1 MWGFLR
7 SSGLVIRH
15 QEFSPAHI
23 TITVQRAKADAP
35 CPSCGR
41 VSRSRHSSYTRLL
54 MDLPA
59 DGRTV
64 NIQLVVRRFRCK
76 NPSCRRR
83 VFAERFPRL
92 VRTHARRTE
101 RLESLLTRIG
111 VFLGGEAG
119 ARLSQDLR
127 VPVSPDTMLRL
138 LYRMELAPA
147 VGLRVVGIDEWAW
160 RKGVQYGTIV
170 CDLESGRPVELLPE
184 AQAETVARWLAGHPG
199 IEVVSRDRAGMFADA
214 AALGAPQAVQV
225 ADRWHLLRNLGD
237 VAERVLVGLSI
248 PPIRVEKT
256 EPLAKLPRTTELKD
270 RETRKDAERRQRQQR
285 RQALYAEIHDLKEKT
300 KPIRAAPDR
309 LGIDRRTVRKYLN
322 APECPQPKP
331 RGGRPSI
338 LDPYRDYILARWAE
352 GCRNAAQLYREI
364 VERGYPGS
372 RTIVKDFVATLRRG
386 TPAELIVRR
395 VRLGPRRLRRWFTC
409 PPEKLDENERRFLD
423 MVLEASP
430 SAREA
435 YSLLQ
440 EFRRILTERR
450 ADALRTWLD
459 QAARSSL

>member
-1 MWGFLR
+1 
-7 SSGLVIRH
+7 
-15 QEFSPAHI
+15 
-23 TITVQRAKADAP
+23 
-35 CPSCGR
+35 
-41 VSRSRHSSYTRLL
+41 

-64 NIQLVVRRFRCK
+64 NIQLVVRRVRCK

-138 LYRMELAPA
+138 LYRMELAPV

-160 RKGVQYGTIV
+160 RKGVRYGTIV

-225 ADRWHLLRNLGD
+225 ADRWHLLRNLGGCGG
-237 VAERVLVGLSI
+237 ASACRPFHNHRQGLC
-248 PPIRVEKT
+248 RH
-256 EPLAKLPRTTELKD
+256 A
-270 RETRKDAERRQRQQR
+270 A
-285 RQALYAEIHDLKEKT
+285 AWYA
-300 KPIRAAPDR
+300 
-309 LGIDRRTVRKYLN
+309 
-322 APECPQPKP
+322 
-331 RGGRPSI
+331 
-338 LDPYRDYILARWAE
+338 
-352 GCRNAAQLYREI
+352 
-364 VERGYPGS
+364 S
-372 RTIVKDFVATLRRG
+372 RTYRPPRAPG
-386 TPAELIVRR
+386 TQA
-395 VRLGPRRLRRWFTC
+395 
-409 PPEKLDENERRFLD
+409 
-423 MVLEASP
+423 ASP
-430 SAREA
+430 MVHLPAGEA
-435 YSLLQ
+435 
-440 EFRRILTERR
+440 
-450 ADALRTWLD
+450 
-459 QAARSSL
+459 

>member
-35 CPSCGR
+35 CPSCGG

-64 NIQLVVRRFRCK
+64 NIQLLVRRFRCR
-76 NPSCRRR
+76 NPACRRR
-83 VFAERFPRL
+83 VFAERFPQL
-92 VRTHARRTE
+92 VRPHARRTE
-101 RLESLLTRIG
+101 RFESLLTRIG

-119 ARLSQDLR
+119 ARLSQDLH

-138 LYRMELAPA
+138 LYRMELTPV

-160 RKGVQYGTIV
+160 RKGLRYGTIV
-170 CDLESGRPVELLPE
+170 CDLEAGRPVELLPE
-184 AQAETVARWLAGHPG
+184 ARAESAARWLAGHPG

-248 PPIRVEKT
+248 
-256 EPLAKLPRTTELKD
+256 
-270 RETRKDAERRQRQQR
+270 
-285 RQALYAEIHDLKEKT
+285 
-300 KPIRAAPDR
+300 
-309 LGIDRRTVRKYLN
+309 
-322 APECPQPKP
+322 
-331 RGGRPSI
+331 
-338 LDPYRDYILARWAE
+338 
-352 GCRNAAQLYREI
+352 
-364 VERGYPGS
+364 
-372 RTIVKDFVATLRRG
+372 TIVKDFVATLRRG

-450 ADALRTWLD
+450 ADALRAWLD
-459 QAARSSL
+459 QAARSSLAPLRGFARSLEQDMDAVMNALTYPWSNGRVEGCINKLKLLKRQMYGRAGIELLRRRFLAMGR